1 MNCAIV
7 LAAGMSRRMGTQKL
21 LLPFGGK
28 TVISHIVDQIAGS
41 AIDKI
46 IVVAGHESD
55 KVREQLSGRDVSIV
69 INPDRG
75 AEMLSSVRCG
85 IRVLPDECRCVLVAL
100 GDQPGITTDL
110 VNEMVNAF
118 KVAAKGIVAP
128 VCQGK
133 RGHPILFSS
142 RYCNEILTRHEDI
155 GLRGLA
161 ETHADD
167 VFELNVSSPA
177 ALCDMDCPQDYKR
190 ELSRLQEDG
199 AVSSITRWLC
209 GGGAPP

>member
-7 LAAGMSRRMGTQKL
+7 LAAGMSRRMGAQKV

-41 AIDKI
+41 VVDKI
-46 IVVAGHESD
+46 IVAAGHKSD

-69 INPDRG
+69 INPDCG
-75 AEMLSSVRCG
+75 VEMLSSVRCG
-85 IRVLPDECRCVLVAL
+85 IRALPEECRCVLVAL
-100 GDQPGITTDL
+100 GDQPGITTGL

-118 KVAAKGIVAP
+118 KAANKGILVP
-128 VCQGK
+128 VHQGK
-133 RGHPILFSS
+133 WGHPILFSS
-142 RYCNEILTRHEDI
+142 RYCSEILTRYEDI

-161 ETHADD
+161 ETHPDD

-177 ALCDMDCPQDYKR
+177 ALCDMDWPEDYRR
-190 ELSRLQEDG
+190 ELELFRE
-199 AVSSITRWLC
+199 VR
-209 GGGAPP
+209 

>member
-1 MNCAIV
+1 
-7 LAAGMSRRMGTQKL
+7 MGAQKV

-46 IVVAGHESD
+46 IVVAGDESD

-69 INPDRG
+69 INPDCE
-75 AEMLSSVRCG
+75 AEMLSSVRCV
-85 IRVLPDECRCVLVAL
+85 IRALPEGCRCVLVAL
-100 GDQPGITTDL
+100 GDQPGITTGL
-110 VNEMVNAF
+110 VNEMVSAF
-118 KVAAKGIVAP
+118 KTANKGIIVP
-128 VCQGK
+128 VHQGI

-142 RYCNEILTRHEDI
+142 RYCNEILIRYEDI

-177 ALCDMDCPQDYKR
+177 VLCDMDCPQDYRR
-190 ELSRLQEDG
+190 ELSRVQEDDTVR
-199 AVSSITRWLC
+199 AHR
-209 GGGAPP
+209 AHRPR

>member
-1 MNCAIV
+1 
-7 LAAGMSRRMGTQKL
+7 MGAQKL

-41 AIDKI
+41 LVDKI
-46 IVVAGHESD
+46 IVVAGDESD
-55 KVREQLSGRDVSIV
+55 RVREQLSGRDVSIV
-69 INPDRG
+69 VNPDCG
-75 AEMLSSVRCG
+75 AEMLSSVSCG
-85 IRVLPDECRCVLVAL
+85 IRALPEGCRCVLVAL

-118 KVAAKGIVAP
+118 KGTGKGIVAP

-133 RGHPILFSS
+133 RGHPILFSI
-142 RYCNEILTRHEDI
+142 RYCNEILTRFEDI

-161 ETHADD
+161 QTHADD

-177 ALCDMDCPQDYKR
+177 VLCDMDCPEDYRR
-190 ELSRLQEDG
+190 ELSRLQEDD
-199 AVSSITRWLC
+199 ALRPHR
-209 GGGAPP
+209 AHRPR

>member
-7 LAAGMSRRMGTQKL
+7 LAAGMSRRMGAQKL

-41 AIDKI
+41 LVDRI
-46 IVVAGHESD
+46 IVVAGHESER
-55 KVREQLSGRDVSIV
+55 VREQLSGRDVSIV
-69 INPDRG
+69 INPDCA

-85 IRVLPDECRCVLVAL
+85 IRVLPEECRCVLVAL
-100 GDQPGITTDL
+100 GDQPGITTGL
-110 VNEMVNAF
+110 VNEMVSAF
-118 KVAAKGIVAP
+118 KTANKGIIVP
-128 VCQGK
+128 VHQGK
-133 RGHPILFSS
+133 LGHPILFSS
-142 RYCNEILTRHEDI
+142 RYCNEILTRYDDI

-177 ALCDMDCPQDYKR
+177 VLCDMDCPQDYRR
-190 ELSRLQEDG
+190 ELSRPQEDDTVRPHR
-199 AVSSITRWLC
+199 AHR
-209 GGGAPP
+209 PR

>member
-7 LAAGMSRRMGTQKL
+7 LAAGMSRRMGAQKV

-41 AIDKI
+41 VVDKI
-46 IVVAGHESD
+46 IVVAGRESD
-55 KVREQLSGRDVSIV
+55 KVKEQLSGRDVSTV
-69 INPDRG
+69 INPDCG

-85 IRVLPDECRCVLVAL
+85 IRALPEECRCVLVAL
-100 GDQPGITTDL
+100 GDQPGITTGLID
-110 VNEMVNAF
+110 EMVNAF
-118 KVAAKGIVAP
+118 KAAGKGIVAP

-142 RYCNEILTRHEDI
+142 RYGNEILTRYEDI

-167 VFELNVSSPA
+167 VFELNVSSTA
-177 ALCDMDCPQDYKR
+177 VLCDMDWPEDYRR
-190 ELSRLQEDG
+190 ELEMFRE
-199 AVSSITRWLC
+199 IR
-209 GGGAPP
+209 

>member
-1 MNCAIV
+1 
-7 LAAGMSRRMGTQKL
+7 MGAQKV

-41 AIDKI
+41 VVDKI
-46 IVVAGHESD
+46 IVVAGDESD
-55 KVREQLSGRDVSIV
+55 KVKEQLSGRDVSIV
-69 INPDRG
+69 INADCCG

-85 IRVLPDECRCVLVAL
+85 IRALPGECRCVLVAL

-118 KVAAKGIVAP
+118 KTANKGILVP
-128 VCQGK
+128 VYRGK
-133 RGHPILFSS
+133 RGHPILFSG
-142 RYCNEILTRHEDI
+142 RYCNEILTCYEDI

-161 ETHADD
+161 QTHVDD
-167 VFELNVSSPA
+167 VFELNASSPA
-177 ALCDMDCPQDYKR
+177 ALCDMDYPEDYKR
-190 ELSRLQEDG
+190 ELSRLQEDD
-199 AVSSITRWLC
+199 AVSSITRWFC

>member
-7 LAAGMSRRMGTQKL
+7 LAAGMSRRMGAQKV

-41 AIDKI
+41 LVDKI
-46 IVVAGHESD
+46 IVVAGDEGD
-55 KVREQLSGRDVSIV
+55 KVRGQLSGRDVSIV
-69 INPDRG
+69 INPDSG

-85 IRVLPDECRCVLVAL
+85 ILVLPQQCEGVLVAL
-100 GDQPGITTDL
+100 GDQPGITTGL
-110 VNEMVNAF
+110 VNGMVNAF
-118 KVAAKGIVAP
+118 KTANKGILVP

-142 RYCNEILTRHEDI
+142 RYCNEILTRYDDI

-177 ALCDMDCPQDYKR
+177 VLCDMDCPEDYKR
-190 ELSRLQEDG
+190 ELSRLQEDDAVRPPG
-199 AVSSITRWLC
+199 AHGRR
-209 GGGAPP
+209 

>member
-7 LAAGMSRRMGTQKL
+7 LAAGMSRRMGAQKL

-46 IVVAGHESD
+46 IVVAGDESD

-69 INPDRG
+69 INPDCG

-85 IRVLPDECRCVLVAL
+85 IRALPEGCGCVLAAL
-100 GDQPGITTDL
+100 GDQPGITSELID
-110 VNEMVNAF
+110 EMVNAF
-118 KVAAKGIVAP
+118 KAAGKGILAP

-142 RYCNEILTRHEDI
+142 RYCNEILTRYDDI

-161 ETHADD
+161 QTHADD

-177 ALCDMDCPQDYKR
+177 VLCDMDWPDDYKR
-190 ELSRLQEDG
+190 ELSRLQEDDAVRPPG
-199 AVSSITRWLC
+199 AHGRR
-209 GGGAPP
+209 

>member
-7 LAAGMSRRMGTQKL
+7 LAAGMSRRMGAQKL

-41 AIDKI
+41 LVDKI
-46 IVVAGHESD
+46 IVVAGDESD
-55 KVREQLSGRDVSIV
+55 RVREQLSGRDVSIV
-69 INPDRG
+69 INPDCG

-85 IRVLPDECRCVLVAL
+85 IRVLPRGCRCVLVAI

-142 RYCNEILTRHEDI
+142 RYCNEILTRFEDI

-177 ALCDMDCPQDYKR
+177 VLCDMDCPEDYRR
-190 ELSRLQEDG
+190 ELSRLQGDD
-199 AVSSITRWLC
+199 AVRPSGSRC
-209 GGGAPP
+209 RR

>member
-41 AIDKI
+41 VVDKI
-46 IVVAGHESD
+46 IVVAGRESD

-69 INPDRG
+69 INADCCG

-85 IRVLPDECRCVLVAL
+85 IRALPEKCRCVLVAL
-100 GDQPGITTDL
+100 GDQPGITTGL

-118 KVAAKGIVAP
+118 KTANKGILVP
-128 VCQGK
+128 VHQGK

-142 RYCNEILTRHEDI
+142 RYCNEIMTCYEDI

-177 ALCDMDCPQDYKR
+177 VLCDMDWPEDYRR
-190 ELSRLQEDG
+190 ELEMFRE
-199 AVSSITRWLC
+199 VR
-209 GGGAPP
+209 